1 MSILCLAL
9 SCLKFLVHIFD
20 LDLLFH
26 NNKQD
31 PPKVIP
37 DVVEALIG
45 AAHVDLGFD
54 QGQNA
59 ALHVLDPI
67 IRSISSMCSVSLS
80 ADFSLWS
87 LKGILHPKQHLF
99 EMTSGIVRVRAY
111 KNDRF
116 NRLGVSS
123 LFVED
128 SKDLDEY
135 VGVVTCKGLVISAV
149 RCFDNLP
156 Y

>member
-1 MSILCLAL
+1 M
-9 SCLKFLVHIFD
+9 
-20 LDLLFH
+20 DLLFH

-67 IRSISSMCSVSLS
+67 IRSLS

-87 LKGILHPKQHLF
+87 IKGILHPKQHLF

-149 RCFDNLP
+149 R
-156 Y
+156 

>member
-1 MSILCLAL
+1 M
-9 SCLKFLVHIFD
+9 
-20 LDLLFH
+20 LFH

-31 PPKVIP
+31 PPKIIA

-67 IRSISSMCSVSLS
+67 IRSISSMCSISLPS
-80 ADFSLWS
+80 NFSLWS

-116 NRLGVSS
+116 NRPRVSS
-123 LFVED
+123 LSVED
-128 SKDLDEY
+128 NKDLNGY
-135 VGVVTCKGLVISAV
+135 VGVITCKGLVISAV
-149 RCFDNLP
+149 RVHLLLNTFLSIP
-156 Y
+156 QQVLHYLL